1 MKYVKDDEILY
12 VNVREA
18 VNTARRGISSYSPS
32 DTDEPHIS
40 DGLLPDGYTKED
52 YVRLECDFECGGYSF
67 KIYGEAAKIADGK
80 LYHISVVPTI
90 RDVKKKEVEKQA
102 KGEAIILAAIHLKSI
117 PCEKFTIRNIFVAED
132 TREIE
137 IFEDVLSEKKILSF
151 FDKCTRELIESG
163 KAEIE
168 RVSKR
173 LPSMENA
180 KFPYGK
186 VRDGQNEFIRS
197 SYHAIAKGN
206 VLYATAPTGTGKT
219 VSAIYP
225 AIRALGKQ
233 KCEKVFYLTPKQ
245 TTANAAKEC
254 IEAMTKKGV
263 FIRSIILIA
272 KEKLC
277 KRGHL
282 CKISKLACET
292 YRKNNMKAAVKALFD
307 EKLPTVTPDDVSKYA
322 TEFCVCPY
330 ELSLTYSELCDV
342 IICDFNYLF
351 DPQVYIRRFFS
362 ERGNFAFLIDEAHN
376 LGERAREMYSA
387 EISLSEL
394 SSVELLSDLSPLK
407 RAANEAAE
415 AFKNTLLPLLR
426 DELRTDKGG
435 ISHGAYHTRE
445 VPGILYTVFD
455 KLSGIGEDELFAS
468 FAARDDEKDARIT
481 YIRDYL
487 FKVNKFRAALERFDD
502 SFEFFVFLDGDELR
516 AKLFC
521 LDTGRVIRSRLELG
535 RSAVLF
541 SGTLSPIE
549 YYRSVLGGDRA
560 SNVLALDS
568 PFAKEQL
575 SVTVMNTI
583 TTRFSERDDSL
594 AAVCRIIAAT
604 LSSRRGHYMIFSPSF
619 LYSKKLYE
627 AFKKKYPKINVILQ
641 TPDMTAKEKQNF
653 LLEFEK
659 ADGAYLAAFC
669 VMGGIYSEGIDLA
682 GDKLIGAIIVGI
694 GMPALSF
701 EREAIAAYYQE
712 KLESG
717 NEYAY
722 LYPGMNRVL
731 QAAGRVIRTED
742 DRGVIVLIDDR
753 FNDPLYK
760 KIMPS
765 LWSGMQ
771 FLSDAH
777 ELKDRLVEFWRDI
790 DSEV

>member
-1 MKYVKDDEILY
+1 MRYVNDEEKLY
-12 VNVREA
+12 VSVKEA
-18 VNTARRGISSYSPS
+18 VSTARRGISSYSPS
-32 DTDEPHIS
+32 DSDEPQIS
-40 DGLLPDGYTKED
+40 DGLLPEGYAKGD
-52 YVRLECDFECGGYSF
+52 AVRLEYDFEYGGYSF
-67 KIYGEAAKIADGK
+67 RIHGEAAKITDGK
-80 LYHISVVPTI
+80 LHHISVIPTI
-90 RDVKKKEVEKQA
+90 RDVKKKEVGKQA
-102 KGEAIILAAIHLKSI
+102 KGEAIILASI
-117 PCEKFTIRNIFVAED
+117 YLRSAQCERLAIRNVFVAED
-132 TREIE
+132 TREVE
-137 IFEDVLSEKKILSF
+137 IFEDVLSEKKILAF
-151 FDKCTRELIESG
+151 FEKCASELIESG

-168 RVSKR
+168 RVTER
-173 LPSMENA
+173 LPSMEKA

-197 SYHAIAKGN
+197 AYHAIAKGN

-219 VSAIYP
+219 VSAIFP

-233 KCEKVFYLTPKQ
+233 KCAKVFYLTPKQ
-245 TTANAAKEC
+245 TTATAAKEC
-254 IEAMTKKGV
+254 IEAMTERGV
-263 FIRSIILIA
+263 FVRSIILIA

-307 EKLPTVTPDDVSKYA
+307 KKLPTVTPDDVSKYA
-322 TEFCVCPY
+322 AEFCVCPY

-362 ERGNFAFLIDEAHN
+362 EGGNFAFLIDEAHN

-387 EISLSEL
+387 EISFSDIA
-394 SSVELLSDLSPLK
+394 SVELLSDLSPLK

-415 AFKNTLLPLLR
+415 TFKNTLLPLLR
-426 DELRTDKGG
+426 DELRTDKEGV
-435 ISHGAYHTRE
+435 SHGAYHTRE
-445 VPGILYTVFD
+445 VPGIFYSVFS
-455 KLSGIGEDELFAS
+455 KLSQIGEEELFAS
-468 FAARDDEKDARIT
+468 FAARDDEKEARIT

-487 FKVNKFRAALERFDD
+487 FKINKFYTALERFDD

-521 LDTGRVIRSRLELG
+521 LDTGAVIRSRLELG

-560 SNVLALDS
+560 SSVLALDS

-583 TTRFSERDDSL
+583 TPRFSERDDSL
-594 AAVCRIIAAT
+594 AAVCRVIAAT
-604 LSSRRGHYMIFSPSF
+604 LSARRGHYMIFSPSF
-619 LYSKKLYE
+619 AYSKKLYE
-627 AFKKKYPKINVILQ
+627 AFRKKYPKINAILQ
-641 TPDMTAKEKQNF
+641 TADMTAKQKQDF

-659 ADGAYLAAFC
+659 AGGTYLAAFC

-717 NEYAY
+717 TEYAY

-742 DRGVIVLIDDR
+742 DRGVVVLIDDR
-753 FNDPLYK
+753 FNDPIYK

-777 ELKDRLVEFWRDI
+777 ELKDRLDEFWRDI